1 MVFFQNKT
9 APPSFKSRSEAF
21 DYMLSDLISRGEDM
35 MKAAEKA
42 NAFAEIVATNKSLPN
57 TSPVPLNTMERVVG
71 YIKMAAQLKKDNPEV
86 WDLLTGALGGL
97 VSGFAVLTTNTPPPT
112 VEQTYEKIDFDKLE

>member
-1 MVFFQNKT
+1 MFSKDK
-9 APPSFKSRSEAF
+9 AIPPTFKSRSEAF
-21 DYMLSDLISRGEDM
+21 DYMLSELIRKGEDM

-86 WDLLTGALGGL
+86 WELITGALGGL
-97 VSGFAVLTTNTPPPT
+97 VSGFAVLTADSRPQ
-112 VEQTYEKIDFDKLE
+112 VAEQSYEKIDFENLK

>member
-1 MVFFQNKT
+1 MGIFKDKAT
-9 APPSFKSRSEAF
+9 APSFKSRSEAF
-21 DYMLSDLISRGEDM
+21 DYMLSDLISKGEDM

-57 TSPVPLNTMERVVG
+57 TSPVPLNTMERVVS

-97 VSGFAVLTTNTPPPT
+97 VSGFAVLTTNTPPST

>member
-1 MVFFQNKT
+1 
-9 APPSFKSRSEAF
+9 
-21 DYMLSDLISRGEDM
+21 M

-97 VSGFAVLTTNTPPPT
+97 VSGFAVLTTNTPPST
-112 VEQTYEKIDFDKLE
+112 EEQTYEKIDFDKLE